1 MLLGSGELSR
11 ELTLAFQR
19 LGREVVAVDRYAN
32 APAHGVADRA
42 AVVKMND
49 ADALTAIIERAN
61 PLYVVAESGVIAVDA
76 LVAAA
81 ERGLEV
87 FPTPRSVRMTQ
98 DREGMRKLAADE
110 LGLPTVP
117 FWFAGSVDELTAV
130 AEHAGF
136 PLVVKPIAGVPGEG
150 QSVLLRSDDVEAAW
164 QRAVSAGRV
173 AHNRV
178 LAETVVEVDYEITL
192 ITVRTTGPTGPALH
206 FCEPIGHRER
216 DGDLLEAWQPQQ
228 LSAPALDAAKS
239 IAARI
244 VNSLGGRGVFG
255 VELLVRG
262 DEVYFSDVRTRP
274 HDSGLVTLRSQR
286 LSEFEL
292 HARAILG
299 LHVDTIMISPGAAEV
314 TYAGAETAPVDIAPE
329 NVNAV
334 LADALAV
341 AESDARLFNRPDET
355 EPRRRLGLALATAPD
370 VDDRQGQG
378 APGDRRAA
386 QTLVAVP
393 SDEADDR
400 PTMAPFLGA
409 LAIIVVVV
417 IAIWLFSVFQGDR
430 TPEDQQVG
438 RAAVG
443 QNDALQRA
451 NFADFGAYTC
461 AKMRGAEADV
471 LARQRDSVGQARR
484 QRFVDDVTDVKID
497 GDSATA
503 TVTYHFDKAP
513 DDENA
518 CSDDVRTRGRGMEGL
533 FDRSQLGMGHSR
545 S

>member
-1 MLLGSGELSR
+1 MTETTESPDPEDTPAVLEPTPDEPDEPDESPDQRPERSAVMLLGSGELSR

-19 LGREVVAVDRYAN
+19 LGREVMAVDRYAD

-49 ADALTAIIERAN
+49 PEALTAIIERAN

-87 FPTPRSVRMTQ
+87 FPTPRAVRMVQ
-98 DREGMRKLAADE
+98 DREGLRRLAADE
-110 LGLPTVP
+110 LGLPTAP
-117 FWFAGSVDELTAV
+117 FWFAGSADELTAI

-136 PLVVKPIAGVPGEG
+136 PLVVTPVAGVPGEG
-150 QSVLLRSDDVEAAW
+150 QSVLLRTEDVEAAW
-164 QRAVSAGRV
+164 QRAVAAGRV
-173 AHNRV
+173 THNRV

-206 FCEPIGHRER
+206 FCEPIGHREGG
-216 DGDLLEAWQPQQ
+216 DGDVFAAWQPQP

-244 VNSLGGRGVFG
+244 VNALGGRGVFG

-262 DEVYFSDVRTRP
+262 DEVYFADVRIRP
-274 HDSGLVTLRSQR
+274 HDSGLVTVRSQR

-314 TYAGAETAPVDIAPE
+314 TYAGTEATPAEVSAV

-341 AESDARLFNRPDET
+341 AESDVRLFNRPDET
-355 EPRRRLGLALATAPD
+355 GAKRRLGVALATAPD
-370 VDDRQGQG
+370 VTTARDR
-378 APGDRRAA
+378 
-386 QTLVAVP
+386 
-393 SDEADDR
+393 
-400 PTMAPFLGA
+400 
-409 LAIIVVVV
+409 
-417 IAIWLFSVFQGDR
+417 
-430 TPEDQQVG
+430 
-438 RAAVG
+438 
-443 QNDALQRA
+443 
-451 NFADFGAYTC
+451 
-461 AKMRGAEADV
+461 
-471 LARQRDSVGQARR
+471 ARR
-484 QRFVDDVTDVKID
+484 VTGVLRK
-497 GDSATA
+497 
-503 TVTYHFDKAP
+503 
-513 DDENA
+513 
-518 CSDDVRTRGRGMEGL
+518 L
-533 FDRSQLGMGHSR
+533 W
-545 S
+545 